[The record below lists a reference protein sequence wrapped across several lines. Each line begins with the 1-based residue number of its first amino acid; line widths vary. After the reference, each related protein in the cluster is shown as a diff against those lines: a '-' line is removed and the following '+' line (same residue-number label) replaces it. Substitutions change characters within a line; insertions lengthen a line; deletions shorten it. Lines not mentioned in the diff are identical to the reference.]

1 MKRMSRKQ
9 LAKIPTY
16 IILTA
21 WSLIVLFPIWTLIIN
36 SFKPQK
42 EIFRDPFGLPKT
54 FTLAGYE
61 AAWKTGKF
69 NLYFT
74 NTIIVTLISL
84 LLILLVG
91 SMAAYALAKWKSR
104 VTGFLYIFFIAGLMI
119 PIRLGTIDLV
129 RLVKALNLQDTI
141 WSLIPV
147 YVAMGM
153 PIATFVLTAFI
164 KEIPGEMFDAAKVDG
179 ASEWQTYGMI
189 VVPLMR
195 PALATV
201 AIFNMIKIWN
211 DFWFPLV
218 FIRVEEARTVA
229 LGVSLLFGQY
239 RTDWTRALAVLSLAA
254 VPLLI
259 LYILL
264 ARQFIKG
271 LTAGAVKG

>member
-1 MKRMSRKQ
+1 MRLKKPQ
-9 LAKIPTY
+9 LLFTY
-16 IILTA
+16 MVLSV
-21 WSLIVLFPIWTLIIN
+21 WSIIVLFPIWTLVVN

-42 EIFRDPFGLPKT
+42 QIFKDPFGLPET
-54 FTLAGYE
+54 FTLDGYRE
-61 AAWKTGKF
+61 AWNNGRF
-69 NLYFT
+69 DLYFI
-74 NTIIVTLISL
+74 NTLIVTAIALG
-84 LLILLVG
+84 LILFIG
-91 SMAAYALAKWKSR
+91 SMAAYALAKWKSP
-104 VTGFLYIFFIAGLMI
+104 VSNFLYIFFIAGLMI
-119 PIRLGTIDLV
+119 PIRLGTLDLV
-129 RLVKALNLQDTI
+129 RLIKALNLQDTY

-164 KEIPGEMFDAAKVDG
+164 KELPGEMFEAAKIDG
-179 ASEWQTYGMI
+179 ASEWQVYSRI
-189 VVPLMR
+189 VLPLMR

-218 FIRVEEARTVA
+218 FIRAEESRTVA

-254 VPLLI
+254 LPMLI
-259 LYILL
+259 LYMLL
-264 ARQFIKG
+264 AREFIKG

>member
-1 MKRMSRKQ
+1 MSRRN
-9 LAKIPTY
+9 LALTFKYTL
-16 IILTA
+16 LTA
-21 WSLIVLFPIWTLIIN
+21 WSAIVLFPIWTLIVN

-42 EIFRDPFGLPKT
+42 EIFKDPFGLPKE
-54 FTLAGYE
+54 FTTAGYE
-61 AAWKTGKF
+61 AAWKTGRF
-69 NLYFT
+69 DLYFT
-74 NTIIVTLISL
+74 NTLIVTIISL
-84 LLILLVG
+84 TLILLVG
-91 SMAAYALAKWKSR
+91 SMAAYALAKWNSKF
-104 VTGFLYIFFIAGLMI
+104 TGFLYVFFIAGLMI
-119 PIRLGTIDLV
+119 PIRLGTLDLV
-129 RLVKALNLQDTI
+129 RLIKFLNLQDTI

-164 KEIPGEMFDAAKVDG
+164 KELPGEMFEAAKIDG
-179 ASEWQTYGMI
+179 ASEWQIYGTL
-189 VVPLMR
+189 VLPLMR

-259 LYILL
+259 LYVLL
-264 ARQFIKG
+264 AREFIKG

>member
-1 MKRMSRKQ
+1 MNRKT
-9 LAKIPTY
+9 LA
-16 IILTA
+16 LTFKYLA
-21 WSLIVLFPIWTLIIN
+21 LTLWSLIVLFPIWTLIIN

-54 FTLAGYE
+54 FTLAGYQ
-61 AAWKTGKF
+61 AAWNTGRF
-69 NLYFT
+69 DVYFV
-74 NTIIVTLISL
+74 NTLIVTVLSL
-84 LLILLVG
+84 SLILLVG
-91 SMAAYALAKWKSR
+91 SMAAYALAKWNSR
-104 VTGFLYIFFIAGLMI
+104 LTGFLYVFFIAGLMI

-129 RLVKALNLQDTI
+129 RLIKALNLQDTI

-164 KEIPGEMFDAAKVDG
+164 KELPQEMFDAAKVDG
-179 ASEWQTYGMI
+179 ASEWQVYSTM
-189 VVPLMR
+189 VLPLMR

-218 FIRVEEARTVA
+218 FIRSESARTVA

-259 LYILL
+259 LYVLL
-264 ARQFIKG
+264 AREFIKG

>member
-1 MKRMSRKQ
+1 MRRIKLSQ
-9 LAKIPTY
+9 VFTY
-16 IILTA
+16 IVLTL
-21 WSLIVLFPIWTLIIN
+21 WSAIVLFPIWTLIVN

-42 EIFRDPFGLPKT
+42 EIFRDPFGLPQH
-54 FTLAGYE
+54 FTLDGYK
-61 AAWKTGKF
+61 AAWSTGRF
-69 NLYFT
+69 YLYFT
-74 NTIIVTLISL
+74 NTLIVTTISL
-84 LLILLVG
+84 ALILLVG

-104 VTGFLYIFFIAGLMI
+104 MTDALYIFFIAGLMI
-119 PIRLGTIDLV
+119 PIRLGTLDLV
-129 RLVKALNLQDTI
+129 RLIKVLHLQDTL

-164 KEIPGEMFDAAKVDG
+164 KELPNEMFDAAKVDG
-179 ASEWQTYGMI
+179 ASEWQIYSKI
-189 VVPLMR
+189 VLPLMR

-218 FIRVEEARTVA
+218 FIRAEESRTVA
-229 LGVSLLFGQY
+229 LGVSLLFGQF

-259 LYILL
+259 LYVLL
-264 ARQFIKG
+264 AREFIKG

>member
-1 MKRMSRKQ
+1 MRHLQFSK
-9 LAKIPTY
+9 
-16 IILTA
+16 ILTYFILTV

-36 SFKPQK
+36 SFKIQK
-42 EIFRDPFGLPKT
+42 DIFADPFGLPKH
-54 FTLAGYE
+54 FTVNGYV
-61 AAWKTGKF
+61 AAWTQGRF
-69 NLYFT
+69 DLYFY
-74 NTIIVTLISL
+74 NTIFVTVISL
-84 LLILLVG
+84 VLIMFFG
-91 SMAAYALAKWKSR
+91 SLAAYALAKWKSW
-104 VTGFLYIFFIAGLMI
+104 VTEFLYIFFIAGLMI

-129 RLVKALNLQDTI
+129 RLMKTLNLLNTL

-164 KEIPGEMFDAAKVDG
+164 QSLPSEMFDAAKVDG
-179 ASEWQTYGMI
+179 ASEWNIYI
-189 VVPLMR
+189 SLVIPILR

-218 FIRVEEARTVA
+218 FIRAEESRTIA
-229 LGVSLLFGQY
+229 LGVSLLFGEYQ
-239 RTDWTRALAVLSLAA
+239 TDWNKALSVLSLAA
-254 VPLLI
+254 VPMLL

-264 ARQFIKG
+264 SREFIKG

>member
-1 MKRMSRKQ
+1 MSRSTIAR
-9 LAKIPTY
+9 LPTY
-16 IILTA
+16 LILTA
-21 WSLIVLFPIWTLIIN
+21 WSVVVLFPLWTLIVN

-42 EIFRDPFGLPKT
+42 EIFKDPFGLPKN

-61 AAWKTGKF
+61 AAWKTGRF
-69 NLYFT
+69 DLYFT
-74 NTIIVTLISL
+74 NSNIVTLISL
-84 LLILLVG
+84 VLILAVV
-91 SMAAYALAKWKSR
+91 SMAAYSLAKWKSW
-104 VTGFLYIFFIAGLMI
+104 VTNFLYVFFIAGLMI

-129 RLVKALNLQDTI
+129 RLIKTLNLQDTI

-147 YVAMGM
+147 YIAMGM

-164 KEIPGEMFDAAKVDG
+164 KDLPSEMFDAAKVDG
-179 ASEWQTYGMI
+179 ASEWQTYLTI
-189 VVPLMR
+189 VLPLMR

-259 LYILL
+259 LYVLL
-264 ARQFIKG
+264 SRQFIKG

>member
-1 MKRMSRKQ
+1 MRLNKTQ
-9 LAKIPTY
+9 LLFTY
-16 IILTA
+16 IILGV
-21 WSLIVLFPIWTLIIN
+21 WSVIVLFPIWTLIVN

-42 EIFRDPFGLPKT
+42 QIFKNPFGLPET
-54 FTLAGYE
+54 FTMDGYRE
-61 AAWKTGKF
+61 AWNNGRF
-69 NLYFT
+69 DLYFI
-74 NTIIVTLISL
+74 NTLIVTAIALG
-84 LLILLVG
+84 LILFIG
-91 SMAAYALAKWKSR
+91 SMAAYALAKWKSP
-104 VTGFLYIFFIAGLMI
+104 VSAFLYIFFIAGLMI
-119 PIRLGTIDLV
+119 PIRLGTLDLV
-129 RLVKALNLQDTI
+129 RLIKALNLQDTY

-164 KEIPGEMFDAAKVDG
+164 KELPGEMFEAAKIDG
-179 ASEWQTYGMI
+179 ATEWQIYSRI
-189 VVPLMR
+189 VLPLMR

-218 FIRVEEARTVA
+218 FIRAEESRTVA

-254 VPLLI
+254 VPMLI
-259 LYILL
+259 LYMLL
-264 ARQFIKG
+264 AREFIKG

>member
-1 MKRMSRKQ
+1 MRKTKFNQ
-9 LAKIPTY
+9 ILTY
-16 IILTA
+16 VLLTA
-21 WSLIVLFPIWTLIIN
+21 WSFIVLFPIWTLLVN

-42 EIFRDPFGLPKT
+42 EIFKDPFGLPKDFT
-54 FTLAGYE
+54 FDGYI
-61 AAWKTGKF
+61 AAWNTGRF
-69 NLYFT
+69 DLYFR
-74 NTIIVTLISL
+74 NTLIVTIVSL
-84 LLILLVG
+84 TLILLVG
-91 SMAAYALAKWKSR
+91 SMAAYALAKWKSKASN
-104 VTGFLYIFFIAGLMI
+104 FLYIFFIAGLMI

-129 RLVKALNLQDTI
+129 RLIKALNLQDTI

-147 YVAMGM
+147 YVAMGI

-164 KEIPGEMFDAAKVDG
+164 KELPSEMFDAAKVDG
-179 ASEWQTYGMI
+179 ASEWQIYSRM
-189 VVPLMR
+189 VLPLMR

-218 FIRVEEARTVA
+218 FIRSEKARTVA

-259 LYILL
+259 LYVLL
-264 ARQFIKG
+264 AREFIKG

>member
-1 MKRMSRKQ
+1 MRLKKPQ
-9 LAKIPTY
+9 LLFTY
-16 IILTA
+16 IVLSV
-21 WSLIVLFPIWTLIIN
+21 WSVIVLFPIWTLVVN

-42 EIFRDPFGLPKT
+42 QIFKDPFGLPDT
-54 FTLAGYE
+54 FTLDGYR
-61 AAWKTGKF
+61 AAWNNGRF
-69 NLYFT
+69 DLYFV
-74 NTIIVTLISL
+74 NTLIVTAIALG
-84 LLILLVG
+84 LILFIG
-91 SMAAYALAKWKSR
+91 SMAAYALAKWKSP
-104 VTGFLYIFFIAGLMI
+104 VSNFLYIFFIAGLMI
-119 PIRLGTIDLV
+119 PIRLGTLDLV
-129 RLVKALNLQDTI
+129 RLIKALNLQDTY

-164 KEIPGEMFDAAKVDG
+164 KELPGEMFEAANIDG
-179 ASEWQTYGMI
+179 ASEWQIYSRI
-189 VVPLMR
+189 VLPLMR

-218 FIRVEEARTVA
+218 FIRAEESRTVA

-254 VPLLI
+254 LPVLI
-259 LYILL
+259 LYMLL
-264 ARQFIKG
+264 AREFIKG

>member
-1 MKRMSRKQ
+1 MRRLPLSRI
-9 LAKIPTY
+9 LTY
-16 IILTA
+16 IILTL
-21 WSLIVLFPIWTLIIN
+21 WSLIVLFPLWTLVVN

-42 EIFRDPFGLPKT
+42 EIFADPFGLPKT
-54 FTLAGYE
+54 FTLAGYQ
-61 AAWKTGKF
+61 AAWSTGRF
-69 NLYFT
+69 DLYFF
-74 NTIIVTLISL
+74 NTIYVTVISL
-84 LLILLVG
+84 VLILLFG

-104 VTGFLYIFFIAGLMI
+104 LTDFLYVFFIAGLMI

-129 RLVKALNLQDTI
+129 RIIKALHLQDSL

-153 PIATFVLTAFI
+153 PIATFVLTTFI
-164 KEIPGEMFDAAKVDG
+164 RSLPNEMFDAAKVDG
-179 ASEWQTYGMI
+179 ANEWSIYATI
-189 VVPLMR
+189 VLPLMR

-218 FIRVEEARTVA
+218 FIRAEQSRTVA

-239 RTDWTRALAVLSLAA
+239 RTDWNRALSVLSLAA
-254 VPLLI
+254 VPMLI
-259 LYILL
+259 LYVLL
-264 ARQFIKG
+264 SREFIKG

>member
-1 MKRMSRKQ
+1 MNRNFLSR
-9 LAKIPTY
+9 ISTY
-16 IILTA
+16 VLLTL
-21 WSLIVLFPIWTLIIN
+21 WSAIVLFPFWTLVVN

-42 EIFRDPFGLPKT
+42 EIFRDPFGLPKN
-54 FTLAGYE
+54 FTLEGYQ
-61 AAWKTGKF
+61 AAWKTGRF
-69 NLYFT
+69 DLYFT
-74 NTIIVTLISL
+74 NSIIVTVISL
-84 LLILLVG
+84 GLILIVG
-91 SMAAYALAKWKSR
+91 SMAAYALAKWKSKLSN
-104 VTGFLYIFFIAGLMI
+104 FLYIFFIAGLMI

-129 RLVKALNLQDTI
+129 RLIKALHLQDPI

-164 KEIPGEMFDAAKVDG
+164 KELPGEMFDAAKVDG
-179 ASEWQTYGMI
+179 ASEWQIYRSLVM
-189 VVPLMR
+189 PLMR

-218 FIRVEEARTVA
+218 FIRVEQARTVA

-264 ARQFIKG
+264 AREFIKG

>member
-1 MKRMSRKQ
+1 MRLHNPQ
-9 LAKIPTY
+9 LLFTY
-16 IILTA
+16 IVLGI
-21 WSLIVLFPIWTLIIN
+21 WSLIVLFPIWTLVVN

-42 EIFRDPFGLPKT
+42 QIFKDPFGLPET
-54 FTLAGYE
+54 FTLDGYRE
-61 AAWKTGKF
+61 AWNNGRF
-69 NLYFT
+69 DLYFI
-74 NTIIVTLISL
+74 NTLIVTAIALG
-84 LLILLVG
+84 LILFIG
-91 SMAAYALAKWKSR
+91 SMAAYALAKWKSP
-104 VTGFLYIFFIAGLMI
+104 VSSFLYVFFIAGLMI
-119 PIRLGTIDLV
+119 PIRLGTLDLV
-129 RLVKALNLQDTI
+129 RLIKALNLQDTY

-164 KEIPGEMFDAAKVDG
+164 KELPGEMFEAAKIDG
-179 ASEWQTYGMI
+179 ATEWQVYSRI
-189 VVPLMR
+189 VLPLMR

-218 FIRVEEARTVA
+218 FIRAEESRTVA

-254 VPLLI
+254 VPMLI
-259 LYILL
+259 LYMIL
-264 ARQFIKG
+264 AREFIKG

>member
-1 MKRMSRKQ
+1 MRQSKLNQ
-9 LAKIPTY
+9 
-16 IILTA
+16 ILTYVLLTI
-21 WSLIVLFPIWTLIIN
+21 WSVIVLFPLWTLLIN

-42 EIFRDPFGLPKT
+42 EIFKDPFGFPNDFT
-54 FTLAGYE
+54 FDGYI
-61 AAWKTGKF
+61 AAWNTGRF
-69 NLYFT
+69 DVYFK
-74 NTIIVTLISL
+74 NTLIVTILSL
-84 LLILLVG
+84 ALILFVG
-91 SMAAYALAKWKSR
+91 SMAAYALAKWNSR
-104 VTGFLYIFFIAGLMI
+104 TSNFLYIFFIAGLMI

-129 RLVKALNLQDTI
+129 RLIKALNLQDTI

-147 YVAMGM
+147 YVAMGI

-164 KEIPGEMFDAAKVDG
+164 KELPSEMFDAAKVDG
-179 ASEWQTYGMI
+179 ASEWQIYSRM
-189 VVPLMR
+189 VLPLMR

-218 FIRVEEARTVA
+218 FIRSEESRTVA

-259 LYILL
+259 LYVLL
-264 ARQFIKG
+264 AREFIKG

>member
-1 MKRMSRKQ
+1 MRGIKFNQ
-9 LAKIPTY
+9 LITY
-16 IILTA
+16 IVLTA
-21 WSLIVLFPIWTLIIN
+21 WSLIVLFPLWTLIVN

-42 EIFRDPFGLPKT
+42 EIFKDPFGLPDT
-54 FTLAGYE
+54 FTLDGYK
-61 AAWKTGKF
+61 AVWSSGRF
-69 NLYFT
+69 DLYFI
-74 NTIIVTLISL
+74 NSLIVTILSL
-84 LLILLVG
+84 TLILFVG
-91 SMAAYALAKWKSR
+91 SMAAYALAKWRSR
-104 VTGFLYIFFIAGLMI
+104 ASNFLYVFFIAGLMI

-129 RLVKALNLQDTI
+129 RLIKALNLQDTI

-164 KEIPGEMFDAAKVDG
+164 KELPNEMFDAAKVDG
-179 ASEWQTYGMI
+179 ASEWQVYSII
-189 VVPLMR
+189 VLPLMR

-218 FIRVEEARTVA
+218 FIRAEESRTVA

-254 VPLLI
+254 IPLLV

-264 ARQFIKG
+264 AREFIKG